1 MFRILREQNKVYLL
15 FTVLSLSFQSTKAQ
29 KWEIGG
35 LLGASNYIGDISK
48 DPNIK
53 QTKPAVNFWVRYNLD
68 RHFSYRMGLGYGKV
82 AATDSLYSG
91 NKLRGLNFRS
101 NIIEFSNIFEFHYN
115 PFGRAHPQ
123 NKRSTFYVLSGISFF
138 YFNPQG
144 KLNGKWISLQPLGTE
159 GQNLDAGHG
168 PYSKISISVPMGAGV
183 KYKLTPNWIFGFEVG
198 YRYTFTDYLD
208 DVSGTYPSLAEL
220 RATNGGAAV
229 AFSDPTSRTLP
240 QAQSTKGDMRG
251 DPHTKDWYIF
261 SGVTISYRFTPIRCW
276 DTRKRKRF
284 NLVD

>member
-1 MFRILREQNKVYLL
+1 MFRILGKQNKVYFLL
-15 FTVLSLSFQSTKAQ
+15 SVISLSFLTTKAQ

-53 QTKPAVNFWVRYNLD
+53 QTQPTVNLWVRYNLD
-68 RHFSYRMGLGYGKV
+68 RHFSYRMGLGYGRIT
-82 AATDSLYSG
+82 AADSLYSG

-115 PFGRAHPQ
+115 PFGRTHPQ
-123 NKRSTFYVLSGISFF
+123 NKKSSFYVLTGLNFF

-144 KLNGKWISLQPLGTE
+144 KLNGKWINLQPLGTE
-159 GQNLDAGHG
+159 GQKLDDGKG
-168 PYSKISISVPMGAGV
+168 VYSKISVSIPMGAGV

-208 DVSGTYPSLAEL
+208 DVSGTYPNLASL
-220 RATNGGAAV
+220 RALSGGAAV
-229 AFSDPTSRTLP
+229 AFSDPTSRTSP
-240 QAQSTKGDMRG
+240 IAKSTKGDMRG
-251 DPHTKDWYIF
+251 DPHLKDWYIF
-261 SGVTISYRFTPIRCW
+261 SGITISYRLTPIRCW

>member
-1 MFRILREQNKVYLL
+1 MFRILRGQSKVYLL
-15 FTVLSLSFQSTKAQ
+15 LSVISLSFLTTKGQ

-53 QTKPAVNFWVRYNLD
+53 QTQPAANFWVRYNLD
-68 RHFSYRMGLGYGKV
+68 RHFSYRMGLGFGRV
-82 AATDSLYSG
+82 TATDSLYSG

-115 PFGRAHPQ
+115 PFGREHPQ

-144 KLNGKWISLQPLGTE
+144 KLNGKWVSLQPLGTE
-159 GQNLDAGHG
+159 GQNLDKGHG
-168 PYSKISISVPMGAGV
+168 SYSKISVAIPMGAGV
-183 KYKLTPNWIFGFEVG
+183 KYKLTPNWIFGFEIG

-208 DVSGTYPSLAEL
+208 DVSGTYPNLAAL
-220 RATNGGAAV
+220 RATNGKVAAI
-229 AFSDPTSRTLP
+229 FSDPTSQTK
-240 QAQSTKGDMRG
+240 AISTEGDMRG
-251 DPHTKDWYIF
+251 DPHLKDWYIF